1 MWRGD
6 LSPLGC
12 AAALKAPTL
21 VHPSTACTDIG
32 AATQPNG
39 DKSPRHSHHP
49 PCYFC
54 RTSPPAAGSTPPTA
68 AG

>member
-12 AAALKAPTL
+12 TAALKAPTL

-49 PCYFC
+49 CYFC